1 MKQNKKK
8 DNNNMKK
15 DKTPNTKKERVE
27 KSYFSVTRK
36 RRNKQL
42 MIIVPA
48 VLVLIAIM
56 AYAVTVYSEN
66 LQKPNLKFGPLGS
79 EHVHAAFAVKINGEK
94 LNFSQPQ
101 YQVRSKYIHVENN
114 DGNTLHR
121 HATRVPVGEFF
132 RSVGMNVTNNCF
144 TLENKTSYCSNGTSN
159 LEFYVNGNKTNSIA
173 NYVLKD
179 NDRILIVYGNKNE
192 METQQDL
199 DALRLT
205 KIKK

>member
-8 DNNNMKK
+8 DSNIKK
-15 DKTPNTKKERVE
+15 DKNTNPKKDREG
-27 KSYFSVTRK
+27 KSYFAVTRK
-36 RRNKQL
+36 RRYRNL
-42 MIIVPA
+42 MVIVPA
-48 VLVLIAIM
+48 VVVLLAIM

-66 LQKPNLKFGPLGS
+66 LVKPNHKFGPLGS

-121 HATRVPVGEFF
+121 HATGVPIAEFF
-132 RSVGMNVTNNCF
+132 RSVGMNVTDSCF
-144 TLENKTSYCSNGTSN
+144 TLENKTSYCSNGNSN
-159 LEFYVNGNKTNSIA
+159 LEFYVNGNKTASIA

-199 DALRLT
+199 DSLRLT
-205 KIKK
+205 EIKK

>member
-8 DNNNMKK
+8 DNNIKK
-15 DKTPNTKKERVE
+15 DKSLNPKKEKDN

-36 RRNKQL
+36 RRNKNL
-42 MIIVPA
+42 MVIVPSVIALLA
-48 VLVLIAIM
+48 VM
-56 AYAVTVYSEN
+56 AYAINVYSEN
-66 LQKPNLKFGPLGS
+66 LEKPAHQFGPLGS

-114 DGNTLHR
+114 DGNTMHR
-121 HATRVPVGEFF
+121 HATKVPVGEFF
-132 RSVGMNVTNNCF
+132 RSVGMNVTDKCF
-144 TLENKTSYCSNGTSN
+144 TLENKTSYCSDGNSN

-173 NYVLKD
+173 KYVIND
-179 NDRILIVYGNKNE
+179 NDRILIVYGNKNQ

-205 KIKK
+205 QIKK

>member
-8 DNNNMKK
+8 GYNNVKK
-15 DKTPNTKKERVE
+15 VKAPNNKAKED

-48 VLVLIAIM
+48 LLVLIAIM

-79 EHVHAAFAVKINGEK
+79 AHVHAAFAVKINGVK

-121 HATRVPVGEFF
+121 HSTLAPVGEFF
-132 RSVGMNVTNNCF
+132 RSVGMNVSNNCF

-179 NDRILIVYGNKNE
+179 NDRILIVYGNKNQ

-205 KIKK
+205 QIKK

>member
-1 MKQNKKK
+1 MKHNKKK
-8 DNNNMKK
+8 DNNIKK
-15 DKTPNTKKERVE
+15 DKTLNPKKEKDN
-27 KSYFSVTRK
+27 KSYFSVTRR
-36 RRNKQL
+36 RRNKNL
-42 MIIVPA
+42 MVIVPA
-48 VLVLIAIM
+48 VAAVLAVM
-56 AYAVTVYSEN
+56 AYAINVYSEN
-66 LQKPNLKFGPLGS
+66 LEKPTHQFGPLGS

-121 HATRVPVGEFF
+121 HATKVPVEEFF
-132 RSVGMNVTNNCF
+132 RSVGMNVTDKCF
-144 TLENKTSYCSNGTSN
+144 TLENNTSYCSDGNSN

-205 KIKK
+205 QIKK